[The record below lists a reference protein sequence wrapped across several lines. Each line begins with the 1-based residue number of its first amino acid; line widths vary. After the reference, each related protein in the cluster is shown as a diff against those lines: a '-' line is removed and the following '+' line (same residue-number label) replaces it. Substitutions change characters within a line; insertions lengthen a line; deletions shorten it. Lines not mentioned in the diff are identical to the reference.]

1 MVTLRGNKADDAD
14 FQVEMRLSV
23 DTDEEVLE
31 YPLTEDTM
39 QEMYYYDVQIGA
51 PEMMRQAFGAYAPD
65 EISD

>member
-1 MVTLRGNKADDAD
+1 
-14 FQVEMRLSV
+14 MRLSV

>member
-1 MVTLRGNKADDAD
+1 MEISRGLGYNGARTTKRAGTG
-14 FQVEMRLSV
+14 R
-23 DTDEEVLE
+23 
-31 YPLTEDTM
+31 EDTM